1 MDDTFIS
8 IIAVIVA
15 SIIMFIF
22 PFVILADRNDDI
34 AQLTVETLT
43 EEFVDSV
50 IKTGK
55 ITSEDYQKFILRL
68 DASRNTYD
76 INIEVKILDENPS
89 KKVTDD
95 TGTSLGVNTYYSIFT
110 SQIEEKFVVPDSKII
125 LKEGDEIFVTVKN
138 NSKTL
143 SQTLKSLYYTIRGE
157 DLHIISG
164 TSSGTIAVNG
174 VS

>member
-55 ITSEDYQKFILRL
+55 ITNEDYQRFISRL
-68 DASRNTYD
+68 TSSRNTYD

-95 TGTSLGVNTYYSIFT
+95 TGTASGVNTYYSIFT
-110 SQIEEKFVVPDSKII
+110 SQIEEKFVEPDSKII